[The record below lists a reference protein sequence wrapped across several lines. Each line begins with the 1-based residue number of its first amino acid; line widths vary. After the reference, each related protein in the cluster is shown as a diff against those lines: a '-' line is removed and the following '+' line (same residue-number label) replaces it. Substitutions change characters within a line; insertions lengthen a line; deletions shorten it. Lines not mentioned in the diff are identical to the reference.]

1 MLKAE
6 LERIEGDVCDISR
19 RIREVEPEYFI
30 VYNRRL
36 GRYELHDGL
45 CGVTFACVLPFD
57 ELDARSLRYAR
68 RMRVERINRLLEELD
83 RENGMT
89 ERA

>member
-36 GRYELHDGL
+36 ARYELHDGL
-45 CGVTFACVLPFD
+45 CGDTFACVLPFD
-57 ELDARSLRYAR
+57 EC
-68 RMRVERINRLLEELD
+68 
-83 RENGMT
+83 
-89 ERA
+89 RAIYIQFPPRNA

>member
-30 VYNRRL
+30 VY
-36 GRYELHDGL
+36 
-45 CGVTFACVLPFD
+45 FF
-57 ELDARSLRYAR
+57 
-68 RMRVERINRLLEELD
+68 IFLLEYTYLFK
-83 RENGMT
+83 GLLLY
-89 ERA
+89 

>member
-36 GRYELHDGL
+36 ARYELHDGL
-45 CGVTFACVLPFD
+45 CGDTFACVLPID

-68 RMRVERINRLLEELD
+68 RRSVETIYRLLEELD